1 MLNKEEARGKE
12 LNSSQSAKSSEIT
25 NNPNVLD
32 CVRLNNAERLII
44 GHLAINSLKNK
55 FEMLRQIVQVKLE
68 ILLISETKVDP
79 SFPSKQFVIEAFS
92 SPIWLDRNSSGGGI
106 ILFVSEEVPSKLF
119 QVNTNQTA
127 QLHSSIYL

>member
-79 SFPSKQFVIEAFS
+79 SFPSDQFAIEGFS
-92 SPIWLDRNSSGGGI
+92 SAFRIGGNKEVILCYLLGKKFLGNS
-106 ILFVSEEVPSKLF
+106 
-119 QVNTNQTA
+119 
-127 QLHSSIYL
+127 